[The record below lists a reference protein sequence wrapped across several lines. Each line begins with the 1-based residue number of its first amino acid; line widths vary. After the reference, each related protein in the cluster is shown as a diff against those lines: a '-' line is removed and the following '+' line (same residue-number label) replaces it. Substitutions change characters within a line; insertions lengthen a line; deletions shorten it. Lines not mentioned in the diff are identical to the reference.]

1 MLTLAI
7 AGACCVGVGAVLMTS
22 AARSAATTVPVSVG
36 PGSMVVFNPVNVT
49 AHQGDTV
56 RWTWD
61 SSGHTTTDTTGLG
74 LWDSN
79 IRSAGATFTHKF
91 AHAGTFGYHCQ
102 VHFMFGMVGSVKV
115 PLMLTTAGTKVTV
128 RWASS
133 TPAAGFVE
141 DVQQQKPGAASFTAL
156 ATGSTAQ
163 SKAITLT
170 RGTWKFRARY
180 RNSASGKA
188 SGYSPVA
195 TVKIT

>member
-1 MLTLAI
+1 
-7 AGACCVGVGAVLMTS
+7 MTS
-22 AARSAATTVPVSVG
+22 AAHSAATTVPVSVG
-36 PGSMVVFNPVNVT
+36 PGGMLVFNPANVT

-56 RWTWD
+56 KWTWA

-79 IRSAGATFTHKF
+79 IRSVGATFTHKF
-91 AHAGTFGYHCQ
+91 AHAGTFAYHCQ

-115 PLMLTTAGTKVTV
+115 PLMLTKAGTKVTV

-133 TPAAGFVE
+133 APAAGFVE
-141 DVQQQKPGAASFTAL
+141 DVQQQKPGGASFTAL
-156 ATGSTAQ
+156 VTGSTAQ

-180 RNSASGKA
+180 RNSATGKA

-195 TVKIT
+195 TVNIT